1 MERSYRNRKNGYEF
15 PHLIPEHDPAH
26 LHAAQIESPAVKIGR
41 IGVVRC
47 RRCRYRDEHRKE
59 IAVGGVTFFLCS
71 TCDDEYFTDRVG
83 FGPMI
88 LPMHASIHQRSVF
101 SLIRAVSALALF
113 TTTPT
118 IAADKFATYGALSV
132 FGSQQQSTTCFDS
145 GTNASARLQI
155 DRFRFLVPRLSS
167 IRDLQLGVEFAFT
180 VDPNGGEF
188 SVYTPL
194 PPIALEAWRSY
205 PSLSAGVWDVVSI
218 QKLEEGE
225 RLSDAIRLVVPPLQR
240 CKSLSRVDVVAGD
253 MQMSG
258 AGQAFAT
265 PAIRVKV
272 TGLDGLPAAGASVAL
287 ASEVILNEKTDTG
300 IDGPRTALLT
310 DALGMVDLPVTAG
323 SRPGVKRF
331 VVKARQQGHLG
342 AVSAM
347 VTVAHVAPSA
357 PLEDTTLAVEY
368 SYDGG
373 AGGFARYLA
382 SAESVVRRLDS
393 YDSSVAQRTGQ
404 VWRVFTTPTAA
415 PNLSPVC
422 QFFGQPLGDGTVA
435 HFFTAN
441 AAECALL
448 RSTWGDLGTP
458 GNGMKYEGIAFYA
471 VAPDGNGV
479 CPAEYAVPVVRYFVA
494 QPSPYHLYVTTYP
507 KIGRPMIPVPWNAS
521 EERVAFCTD
530 VYTAIV
536 PEKY

>member
-1 MERSYRNRKNGYEF
+1 MHTSF
-15 PHLIPEHDPAH
+15 
-26 LHAAQIESPAVKIGR
+26 
-41 IGVVRC
+41 
-47 RRCRYRDEHRKE
+47 HRH
-59 IAVGGVTFFLCS
+59 S
-71 TCDDEYFTDRVG
+71 
-83 FGPMI
+83 
-88 LPMHASIHQRSVF
+88 AS
-101 SLIRAVSALALF
+101 SLIRAVSALAPCLLALF
-113 TTTPT
+113 TATST

-132 FGSQQQSTTCFDS
+132 FGSQQQSNSCF
-145 GTNASARLQI
+145 GVNTNASARLQI
-155 DRFRFLVPRLSS
+155 DRFSYHIPRLSS
-167 IRDLQLGVEFAFT
+167 ILDLPLGVEFAFT

-188 SVYTPL
+188 AVRPAL

-218 QKLEEGE
+218 QKLEVGE
-225 RLSDAIRLVVPPLQR
+225 RLSDAIRLVVPPIQW
-240 CKSLSRVDVVAGD
+240 CKSLSRVEVVAGD
-253 MQMSG
+253 MQMSS

-310 DALGMVDLPVTAG
+310 DALGMVDLPVAAG

-331 VVKARQQGHLG
+331 VVKARQQGHVG

-347 VTVAHVAPSA
+347 VTVAHVTPSA
-357 PLEDTTLAVEY
+357 PLEETTLAVEY

-382 SAESVVRRLDS
+382 SAESVVRRLDA

-422 QFFGQPLGDGTVA
+422 QFFGQPLGDGTVT

-441 AAECALL
+441 ATECALL
-448 RSTWGDLGTP
+448 RSTWGDAGTP

-471 VAPDGNGV
+471 VAPNANGV

-494 QPSPYHLYVTTYP
+494 QPSPYHLYATTYP
-507 KIGRPMIPVPWNAS
+507 KFGGSMVPVPSNAS